1 MPFVPLFAAALA
13 LSDGGHRVQIQ
24 QIAGSTEIVLA
35 HDVQRSQVDT
45 SAIRVNCEQG
55 DKIQTHPDHHI
66 HFQQSEQSDLLVQK
80 TTVEIRRA
88 QVDSGDFFQV
98 WCESYSRLL
107 VYNEE
112 WRDLRIRVGE
122 QSFSYPEKI
131 QGLSSTV
138 MLV

>member
-35 HDVQRSQVDT
+35 HDIQRSQVAT

-55 DKIQTHPDHHI
+55 DKIQTHPDHRI
-66 HFQQSEQSDLLVQK
+66 HFQQAEQSDLLVQK
-80 TTVEIRRA
+80 TTVEIPRA
-88 QVDSGDFFQV
+88 QGDSVDFYQV
-98 WCESYSRLL
+98 WCESHLRLL

-112 WRDLRIRVGE
+112 WRDLCIRVSE
-122 QSFSYPEKI
+122 QSFSCPEKI